1 MIKSTSKSD
10 PTVSMK
16 KMPQFGLGL
25 YQVPSDQ
32 IYGIVD
38 VALENGYRL
47 FDTAARYK
55 NEQAL
60 GEALR
65 NLLPKYNLTRDDIW
79 ITSKLGPKEHGY
91 EEAKASLRA
100 SVDAVG
106 MGPLDLYLVHWPGKG
121 GIAPDSTEH
130 RKYRRDTWRALEEG
144 VEEGLT
150 RYIGVSNY
158 EPKHLDEMSGYA
170 KIKPL
175 VNQVELHPLYPNT
188 AVVECCNRLGVQV
201 QAYSSLAQGKLLDK
215 SFLESHP
222 LITELINKKSI
233 TAGQLFL
240 AWALHKGY
248 AVIPKSVT
256 PARIKE
262 NIKSIEV
269 SLTNEEIRIIDGLK
283 DDADAGKVCWDP
295 SIVN

>member
-1 MIKSTSKSD
+1 
-10 PTVSMK
+10 MK

-32 IYGIVD
+32 IHGILD
-38 VALENGYRL
+38 AALENGYRL

-60 GEALR
+60 GGALR
-65 NLLPKYNLTRDDIW
+65 TLLPKYSLTRDDVW

-121 GIAPDSTEH
+121 GLAPESAEH
-130 RKYRRDTWRALEEG
+130 PKYRRETWRALEEG

-150 RYIGVSNY
+150 RHIGVSNY
-158 EPKHLDEMSGYA
+158 EPKHLDELHGYA
-170 KIKPL
+170 TIMPL
-175 VNQVELHPLYPNT
+175 VNQVELHPMYPN
-188 AVVECCNRLGVQV
+188 ASVVECCNRLGIQV
-201 QAYSSLAQGKLLDK
+201 QAYSSLAQGKLIDK
-215 SFLESHP
+215 NFLETHP
-222 LITELINKKSI
+222 EITELMNKKSI

-262 NIKSIEV
+262 NIEGLKVRFTDEEEVRVIE
-269 SLTNEEIRIIDGLK
+269 GLK
-283 DDADAGKVCWDP
+283 DDAEAGKVCWDP
-295 SIVN
+295 SVVN